1 MLHVN
6 YSVPLVCVR
15 LKIPISAFKIAKL
28 AQYDICDSLAIFCFT
43 FHRRLSH
50 YGSGAAQREK
60 NSARPG
66 KHTENHL
73 NRKCKDNES
82 AIHNTRPLCL
92 PRIAELYI
100 HLQTVKTRFL
110 LKDTFRCGEI
120 VFLIAIRTYYSI
132 EYNNNEIR
140 AAIHL
145 IRDLRSTFEDLFI

>member
-43 FHRRLSH
+43 FHRRLSR
-50 YGSGAAQREK
+50 YGSGAAQQEK

-92 PRIAELYI
+92 PRIAELYSPADREKPFPAERYVP
-100 HLQTVKTRFL
+100 LRRNCFPDRDTNL
-110 LKDTFRCGEI
+110 LF
-120 VFLIAIRTYYSI
+120 
-132 EYNNNEIR
+132 
-140 AAIHL
+140 H
-145 IRDLRSTFEDLFI
+145 